1 MSTNAPARLSVD
13 DEIGPA
19 VDEKPKIEHL
29 EGYNVESKEV
39 EDVIMKSPFEDLPW
53 KKTWVVFRKAALMC
67 IFASFSAAADGFQIS
82 MTSNIIA
89 NKGFIQTYGT
99 VNDPKTGA
107 LILDADILAAWG
119 GIQSAGQGIGM
130 LTQHFVADRL
140 GRKVAFYTL
149 WVSLLIAVT
158 LESFGRDWRSWLCAK
173 LFSGFGVGSVQFMTG
188 MYMTELAPAKI
199 RGFLLIFYSAWYG
212 IGQLCSSLAL
222 KVMNDK
228 SPYNYLTPIY
238 TEWAMLGLM
247 AIVYLHIPESPFWC
261 ASVGKHDK
269 GRAVI
274 KRLNGGIEGYDV
286 DYHYNIIKRSIEK
299 EQSYQKQIDGESHG
313 FITELR
319 NVKEVFIGVNGFR
332 TLIAFWPACV
342 QQIGGLAVLSSY
354 SSYFAQQAGFGDPFL
369 FSLLLA
375 LVAIVCTLVEASLI
389 DLIGRRSLF
398 LIGTITVWVMCM
410 VVGGL
415 GLMTNRSASVNKLVL
430 VFSLFWR
437 LGSTLLGN
445 LGWAYVAETGSSRLR
460 AKTAGIAAAG
470 GVCLGLVF
478 NTSVPYMLNSTGA
491 NWQLKT
497 AFFFAGISTPFVVAS
512 FFLIPDTSRRTAAE
526 LDEMFRKKVKP
537 WRFRSYVTDAQ
548 KALNEERARRGDTD
562 PARLQ
567 QNA

>member
-1 MSTNAPARLSVD
+1 MATAINNQDAIVPA
-13 DEIGPA
+13 I
-19 VDEKPKIEHL
+19 DEKPHIDHMEHYDAD
-29 EGYNVESKEV
+29 GKEV
-39 EDVIMKSPFEDLPW
+39 DDVITKSPFEDLPW
-53 KKTWVVFRKAALMC
+53 KKTWRVFWKAALMC

-89 NKGFIQTYGT
+89 NKGFIETYGT
-99 VNDPKTGA
+99 AIDAKTGGPK
-107 LILDADILAAWG
+107 LDADILAAWG
-119 GIQSAGQGIGM
+119 GIQSAGQGFGM
-130 LTQHFVADRL
+130 LTQHFIADRF

-149 WVSLLIAVT
+149 WVSLVIAVA

-188 MYMTELAPAKI
+188 MY
-199 RGFLLIFYSAWYG
+199 G
-212 IGQLCSSLAL
+212 IGQLASSLAL
-222 KVMNDK
+222 KVMNDRQ
-228 SPYNYLTPIY
+228 PYNYLTPIY

-247 AIVYLHIPESPFWC
+247 AIVYICIPESPFWC
-261 ASVGKHDK
+261 ATAGKHDR

-286 DYHYNIIKRSIEK
+286 DYHYDIIKRSVEK
-299 EQSYQKQIDGESHG
+299 EKSYQKEIDGESHG
-313 FITELR
+313 FIQELR

-342 QQIGGLAVLSSY
+342 QQIGGLAVLSNY

-398 LIGTITVWVMCM
+398 LLGAVTSWIMCM

-415 GLMTNRSASVNKLVL
+415 GIMSNRSATVNRLVL
-430 VFSLFWR
+430 AFSLFWR

-478 NTSVPYMLNSTGA
+478 NTSVPYMLNNTGA
-491 NWQLKT
+491 NWGLKT

-537 WRFRSYVTDAQ
+537 WRFRSYVSDAQ
-548 KALNEERARRGDTD
+548 KALNEERERG
-562 PARLQ
+562 Q
-567 QNA
+567 QAHATA